1 MASPAGLARGSDAV
15 QAGPEIDLFGL
26 IDPGDED
33 GDDNDVLAMCQE
45 AVLECYK

>member
-26 IDPGDED
+26 LGPGDDDGED
-33 GDDNDVLAMCQE
+33 HDVLGMCQE
-45 AVLECYK
+45 AVLDAKQ